1 MVERQIQYVPSE
13 RDILESDI
21 LESLIDSERQDDI
34 TPARTLPSGRE
45 QDVDNV
51 LGPFTGAL
59 A

>member
-1 MVERQIQYVPSE
+1 MVERQIHYAPSE
-13 RDILESDI
+13 RDI

-34 TPARTLPSGRE
+34 APARTLPPGRE
-45 QDVDNV
+45 QEVDNV